1 MKRLVVYI
9 LICVAT
15 VLHSFAQTQFRTAEL
30 ERLAK
35 VMGIDKQVFSDGYSN
50 VLAKDR
56 WLTIH
61 TSNNIVDH
69 IGLRLFAD
77 DIRKIDHSPV
87 FDFLE
92 RYFLQLLF
100 PQEEK
105 TATLMARDDEFH
117 FERGSL
123 QTLSELK
130 TTDSFTYHYDNH
142 RYTATW
148 SREDQDLLC
157 VSFPVEYQLMS
168 GENKIEAENHLLDD
182 IRQTAIVHSPDAV
195 DPQANDYYIVES
207 CTNRLYFVGNRLVM
221 GSRYPAETAANMM
234 LSTEMPGNIRLN
246 LSQIAYGFRKTT
258 VNVDL
263 KQWISFCRNSRCQLF
278 VGIDRVDDNGNV
290 EAVILAVNKTENYNH
305 VLTVNI
311 PAEVISTQQGTIEAR
326 LYSYVP
332 TQNIRNLF
340 GDYRKSNPK
349 TYVTK

>member
-9 LICVAT
+9 IMCIAT
-15 VLHSFAQTQFRTAEL
+15 VFNVSAQTQFRTAEL

-35 VMGIDKQVFSDGYSN
+35 VMGIDKQTFSDGYSN
-50 VLAKDR
+50 VLAKNH

-61 TSNNIVDH
+61 TSNANVDH

-77 DIRKIDHSPV
+77 DIRKMDHSPV

-92 RYFLQLLF
+92 RYFLQLQF
-100 PQEEK
+100 PREEK
-105 TATLMARDDEFH
+105 TAALMARDDEFR
-117 FERGSL
+117 FECGSL

-130 TTDSFTYHYDNH
+130 PTDEFGYRCDNH

-148 SREDQDLLC
+148 SRENRMLLS

-168 GENKIEAENHLLDD
+168 GENKIEAENRILDD
-182 IRQTAIVHSPDAV
+182 ISKTAIVHTPDV
-195 DPQANDYYIVES
+195 LNMQSNDHYIVEN
-207 CTNRLYFVGNRLVM
+207 CTNRLYFVGKRLIA

-234 LSTEMPGNIRLN
+234 LSTEIPGNVRLK
-246 LSQIAYGFRKTT
+246 LTQIAYGFRKTT
-258 VNVDL
+258 VDVDL
-263 KQWISFCRNSRCQLF
+263 KQWITFCRNNRCQLF

-290 EAVILAVNKTENYNH
+290 DVVVLAVNKTENYNH
-305 VLTVNI
+305 VLTVSI
-311 PAEVISTQQGTIEAR
+311 PADAIGTQQGTIEAR

-349 TYVTK
+349 TFVSK

>member
-9 LICVAT
+9 LICVAA
-15 VLHSFAQTQFRTAEL
+15 VLQASAQTQFRTAEL

-61 TSNNIVDH
+61 SSNNTVDH

-77 DIRKIDHSPV
+77 DIRTIDRSPV

-92 RYFLQLLF
+92 RYFLQLQF

-105 TATLMARDDEFH
+105 TAALMTRDDEFR
-117 FERGSL
+117 FECGSL

-130 TTDSFTYHYDNH
+130 PTDVFAYHFDNH

-148 SREDQDLLC
+148 SREDHDLLR

-168 GENKIEAENHLLDD
+168 GENKIEAENRILDD
-182 IRQTAIVHSPDAV
+182 IRQTTIVHTRDTDA
-195 DPQANDYYIVES
+195 QSNDYYIVES
-207 CTNRLYFVGNRLVM
+207 CTNRLYFVGDKLVAS
-221 GSRYPAETAANMM
+221 SRFPAETAANML
-234 LSTEMPGNIRLN
+234 LSTEMPGTVLLN
-246 LSQIAYGFRKTT
+246 MTQLAYGFRKTS
-258 VNVDL
+258 VEVDL
-263 KQWISFCRNSRCQLF
+263 KQWITFCRNSRCQLY

-290 EAVILAVNKTENYNH
+290 DAVVLAVNTTENYNH
-305 VLTVNI
+305 VLTVSI
-311 PAEVISTQQGTIEAR
+311 PAEVIGTQQGTIEAR

-349 TYVTK
+349 TFVTK